1 MKRTKR
7 SLAKVVIVL
16 VILSANSLVAKP
28 FQSGSKQFVLK
39 PEASGS
45 ITVKFIHLAGILV
58 EADSSGKV
66 RIAVVD
72 SLGKRVKS
80 GGKRL
85 TFYMGTKKRDF
96 IITVTNK
103 SRSNENVTLSWRRL

>member
-45 ITVKFIHLAGILV
+45 ITVKFIH
-58 EADSSGKV
+58 
-66 RIAVVD
+66 
-72 SLGKRVKS
+72 
-80 GGKRL
+80 
-85 TFYMGTKKRDF
+85 
-96 IITVTNK
+96 
-103 SRSNENVTLSWRRL
+103 